1 MSISQLD
8 TVNEN
13 RTSFG
18 AFESDMFDMKVEETY
33 LAPVEESTIQFRA
46 PDTQTGI
53 VTGQDN
59 SNTKSNTKWSLNV
72 FEKWRESR
80 SEKVPDFHLMN

>member
-1 MSISQLD
+1 MSFSQLD

-18 AFESDMFDMKVEETY
+18 AFESDMFDMKVEET
-33 LAPVEESTIQFRA
+33 VEESTIQFRA

-80 SEKVPDFHLMN
+80 